1 MSFKEFRNKLI
12 TDLNRG
18 DFFLDLSSK
27 EDARRYG
34 LSLNKLNFMVERF
47 VSESENVASYIDEED
62 GDISTIYCFKGIYFI
77 FSGGGMSSE
86 FIESCTDKKKD
97 ELIKKGKKLN

>member
-18 DFFLDLSSK
+18 DFILDLSSK

-47 VSESENVASYIDEED
+47 VIE
-62 GDISTIYCFKGIYFI
+62 K
-77 FSGGGMSSE
+77 FS
-86 FIESCTDKKKD
+86 
-97 ELIKKGKKLN
+97 